1 MTDDIFS
8 LADLRAIEKT
18 AEQAG
23 LDLMQKAADSA
34 THWVVQHYPNDCAI
48 LVAAGTGHNGGDA
61 LWVAYQLAQL
71 AYPVTLFVPETPKSV
86 ATQKALLACLDEG
99 VLVIKEASDLNASF
113 SLLVDG
119 LFGIGLN
126 RILSSTWQAIIRQIN
141 SLQIPILSLDVPSG
155 LDAWC
160 GSVYGEAIRANTTL
174 TFLCA
179 KPGLHTAE
187 GPDYAGQVMVDRLD
201 LPATM
206 RPIPC
211 GTLLPP
217 SAHSLARKM
226 NSHKGQY
233 GTVCVVGGAIG
244 MVGAALLAG
253 RAAISS
259 GAGKVYVGL
268 IEPILY
274 DPLMPDL
281 MIQNAQA
288 IHQLEADVYVVGPGL
303 SCTDQ
308 AYQVLR
314 PLLDQPSKKVIDADA
329 LNLIAQHPQLAK
341 AVFAQPDTCILT
353 PHPMEA
359 ARLLNTSVD
368 KVQSDRVAASKKLAQ
383 QFCATVVLKGCGT
396 VIARND
402 GFFRINTSGNAAL
415 SVAGQ
420 GDVLAGICGALLA
433 QGMPI
438 FEAASL
444 GVYVHGLVANHW
456 QNIHQGTI
464 GLSASQTILLIA
476 NELNRLIAK
485 TLSGVRKQRHFL

>member
-1 MTDDIFS
+1 MTDNIFS

-34 THWVVQHYPNDCAI
+34 THWVAQHYPNDCAI
-48 LVAAGTGHNGGDA
+48 LVVAGTGNNGGDA
-61 LWVAYQLAQL
+61 LWVAYKLAQL

-86 ATQKALLACLDEG
+86 ATQKALLACLATG
-99 VLVIKEASDLNASF
+99 VSCIKDLSDLNPSF
-113 SLLVDG
+113 SLLIDG

-126 RILSSTWQAIIRQIN
+126 RILNSAWQMIVRQIN
-141 SLQIPILSLDVPSG
+141 ALQIPILSLDVPSG

-160 GSVYGEAIRANTTL
+160 GSVYGEAIQANTTL

-187 GPDYAGQVMVDRLD
+187 GPDHAGQVIVDILD

-206 RPIPC
+206 MPIPC

-217 SAHSLARKM
+217 SAHLLVRKM
-226 NSHKGQY
+226 NSHKGRY
-233 GTVCVVGGAIG
+233 GTVCVVGGSMG
-244 MVGAALLAG
+244 MIGAALLAG
-253 RAAISS
+253 RAAIST

-281 MIQNAQA
+281 MIRDVKT
-288 IHQLEADVYVVGPGL
+288 IYTLDADVYVVGPGL
-303 SCTDQ
+303 SCTDR
-308 AYQVLR
+308 AYQVLQ
-314 PLLDQPSKKVIDADA
+314 PLLDKPSKKVIDADA
-329 LNLIAQHPQLAK
+329 LNLIAQHTQLAK
-341 AVFAQPDTCILT
+341 AIFAQPDTCILT

-368 KVQSDRVAASKKLAQ
+368 KVQSDRVAASKTLAQ

-396 VIARND
+396 VIARRD
-402 GFFRINTSGNAAL
+402 GFFRVNKSGNAAL

-464 GLSASQTILLIA
+464 GLTASQTILLIA
-476 NELNRLIAK
+476 KELNRLIAK
-485 TLSGVRKQRHFL
+485 NLSMT